1 MEPEQDK
8 KLKNTSLSYNT
19 IEISLTS
26 EKEKEVEHFYDI
38 ENSLNKS
45 EKIDSSITFDEN
57 INKEKEMNIKLNQV
71 NNENPMNII
80 DAHDCDNISGKII
93 KNYNFL

>member
-1 MEPEQDK
+1 MKPEQDK
-8 KLKNTSLSYNT
+8 KLKNTSLSHNT

-26 EKEKEVEHFYDI
+26 EKEKELEHFFDI

-45 EKIDSSITFDEN
+45 EKISMTFDEN

-71 NNENPMNII
+71 NNDNPMNII

>member
-1 MEPEQDK
+1 M
-8 KLKNTSLSYNT
+8 
-19 IEISLTS
+19 
-26 EKEKEVEHFYDI
+26 
-38 ENSLNKS
+38 NKS